1 LTRDM
6 VPGPSEEK
14 QMALK
19 KTFAQLQAKF
29 NTDPDHPAVMWASDI
44 PVREKL
50 HSGSLAL
57 DFAMGGGMPSD
68 RCVELAGEEKA
79 GKTTLALHTLINFL
93 DAQPDRG
100 CLFLDTEHKLT
111 ESWMEKLI
119 GRERMGR
126 VVLTWPDHIEQATD
140 MYTTALESGDICIC
154 ILDSIGGSPTMRT
167 MVDSQGRSKSAETG
181 NIGGNAL
188 GVSRFSNIACGY
200 SQKYHCLTLGI
211 NQVREDM
218 TGYHQHVTPGGRAW
232 KHACVLRLQLKR
244 TSEKVIRRVNGE
256 DIPVGFRV
264 KAKVIK
270 NQLGV
275 EGRTAEY
282 FFYPVETEEF
292 GFGLDT
298 LEETV
303 RLSLV
308 TEVVRRGGANYYHD
322 IFPDGVVKSKEA
334 LFKMVKEDRNIQENL
349 SKQVIEVLVKNGE
362 IAAQVAPVEPD
373 LFPDYPD
380 DGDNLNVFGRPQ

>member
-1 LTRDM
+1 M
-6 VPGPSEEK
+6 AASKVPNKEK
-14 QMALK
+14 WMTLEKTKAALE
-19 KTFAQLQAKF
+19 ARF
-29 NTDPDHPAVMWASDI
+29 NKDPYKSIMWASEI
-44 PVREKL
+44 PIREKL

-57 DFAMGGGMPSD
+57 DFAMGGGIPSD

-79 GKTTLALHTLINFL
+79 GKTTLALHTLMNFL

-100 CLFLDTEHKLT
+100 CLFLDTEHKIT

-119 GRERMGR
+119 GRERMKR
-126 VVLTWPDHIEQATD
+126 IILTWPDHIEQATD
-140 MYTTALESGDICIC
+140 MYTTALESGDICMA

-167 MVDSQGRSKSAETG
+167 MVDSQGKSKSAETG

-188 GVSRFSNIACGY
+188 GVTRFSNIATGY

-211 NQVREDM
+211 NQVRDDM
-218 TGYHQHVTPGGRAW
+218 SGYHRHITPGGRAW
-232 KHACVLRLQLKR
+232 KHACVLRLQLMR
-244 TSEKVIRRVNGE
+244 TSEKVIRKVNGE

-264 KAKVIK
+264 KAKVVK

-282 FFYPVETEEF
+282 LFYPVETEEF

-298 LEETV
+298 IEEIT

-308 TEVVRRGGANYYHD
+308 TDVVRRGGSSYFHD
-322 IFPDGVVKSKEA
+322 VFPGGSVKSKEA
-334 LFKMVKEDRNIQENL
+334 FFKKVKDDKEIQNAL
-349 SKQVIEVLVKNGE
+349 SKQVIEVLVRNGE
-362 IAAQVAPVEPD
+362 IAALVAPVEPD
-373 LFPDYPD
+373 LFPDYVD
-380 DGDNLNVFGRPQ
+380 EGEVVVSANIFGKPQ